1 MEWDYHQ
8 RLFEALGEIGRT
20 YFLSPQ
26 NPLPWN
32 EKVKEFNKMSYSY
45 PFNGLLENDVEMGGV
60 KPLLKLAL
68 YRAGLLLYV
77 YKLKMMLHR

>member
-20 YFLSPQ
+20 YFLAPQ
-26 NPLPWN
+26 NPLSWR

-45 PFNGLLENDVEMGGV
+45 PFNELLENNVKWGG
-60 KPLLKLAL
+60 LCLSSHSTG
-68 YRAGLLLYV
+68 RAFCC
-77 YKLKMMLHR
+77 MCIS

>member
-20 YFLSPQ
+20 YFLAPQ
-26 NPLPWN
+26 NPLSWR

-45 PFNGLLENDVEMGGV
+45 PFNGLLENDAKMGG
-60 KPLLKLAL
+60 KTSA
-68 YRAGLLLYV
+68 
-77 YKLKMMLHR
+77 